1 MTKIPTLGIKSTT
14 KYNYLSK
21 NNNNKT
27 NSHCPKWR
35 KPKSL
40 IMHRSRNSTKVT
52 EMQSKIFYNTTKLR
66 KFTYAGVYKI
76 FI

>member
-1 MTKIPTLGIKSTT
+1 MTKIPTLGIKSIT

-21 NNNNKT
+21 KKKY
-27 NSHCPKWR
+27 NSHCPKLR

-52 EMQSKIFYNTTKLR
+52 EIQSKIIYNKTKLR
-66 KFTYAGVYKI
+66 KFTYSGVYKI